1 MMRQLF
7 EITKWIGSIAG
18 VTAIIAGLAVSNYK
32 AQQDREMLKV
42 GQSEQR
48 ELTDSLLIE
57 MRSIKTDVTH
67 IKTAQI
73 EQGEQQ
79 AMIKNYVIKHFSM
92 DKSITKEDMLQLFRD
107 FEKKKYG
114 SSLFSTVQK

>member
-1 MMRQLF
+1 MKQLF

-32 AQQDREMLKV
+32 AQQDREALKV
-42 GQSEQR
+42 GQAQQR

-57 MRSIKTDVTH
+57 MRSIKIDVTH

-79 AMIKNYVIKHFSM
+79 TMIKNYVIKHFSM
-92 DKSITKEDMLQLFRD
+92 DKSITKDDMLQLFRD